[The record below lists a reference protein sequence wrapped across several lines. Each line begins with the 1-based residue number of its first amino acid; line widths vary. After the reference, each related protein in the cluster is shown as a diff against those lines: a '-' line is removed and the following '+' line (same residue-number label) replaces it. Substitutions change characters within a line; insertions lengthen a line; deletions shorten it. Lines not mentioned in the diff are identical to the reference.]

1 MNKIV
6 NISEVK
12 VNPNNPRL
20 IKDDKF
26 KRLVQSVKDFP
37 EMLEIRPI
45 VVNKDMIILGGNMRF
60 KACQEAKIKTIPII
74 ITDLTEQQQK
84 EFLIKDNIS
93 GGEWDWDIL
102 ANEWNAEELKDWGLD
117 VWQPNY
123 DFNEDD
129 FFEKDDAEK
138 ENQSTIVLNYT
149 ENDFAKVVEAFEK
162 HTGSR
167 EQIVFKL
174 LGL

>member
-1 MNKIV
+1 
-6 NISEVK
+6 
-12 VNPNNPRL
+12 
-20 IKDDKF
+20 
-26 KRLVQSVKDFP
+26 
-37 EMLEIRPI
+37 
-45 VVNKDMIILGGNMRF
+45 
-60 KACQEAKIKTIPII
+60 
-74 ITDLTEQQQK
+74 LTEEQQK